1 MLLERPALR
10 YIQPMKPRLVEVAPS
25 GDGWLHEVKFDGYRT
40 QLHVE
45 GGTSR
50 AFSSSGANWTS
61 KYPQIVT
68 AAAQLRCTSAILDG
82 EVYLPDARGA
92 ADFSGLPAAIRW
104 RPQDLIFVAFD
115 LLHLDGEDI
124 RGRPIESR
132 RAMLADLLESAPA
145 HPIAFSA
152 ELEAD
157 GPAAFAAID
166 AMGLE
171 GIVSKKRGS
180 RYKSGEAD
188 TWLKTKTFTE
198 GEFEVIGADLSPT
211 GAPVAILARR
221 DEHGLHYV
229 GDAFIALK
237 AAEREAFWSYA
248 EANLAEAP
256 ALPLKRSGTWLRP
269 GLSARVKHLRGE
281 GMLRHASLKGLQFA
295 ER

>member
-1 MLLERPALR
+1 
-10 YIQPMKPRLVEVAPS
+10 MKPRLVETALT

-45 GGTSR
+45 AGNAK
-50 AFSSSGANWTS
+50 AFSSSGATWTS
-61 KYPQIVT
+61 KYPQIVA
-68 AAAQLRCTSAILDG
+68 AAAQLPCTSAILDG
-82 EVYLPDARGA
+82 EVYLPDIHGA
-92 ADFSGLPAAIRW
+92 SDFTGLPSAIRW
-104 RPQDLIFVAFD
+104 HPEQLIFVAFD

-132 RAMLADLLESAPA
+132 RAMLADLLQSAPA

-188 TWLKTKTFTE
+188 TWLKTKTFTVSE
-198 GEFEVIGADLSPT
+198 LEVIGADVTPS

-221 DEHGLHYV
+221 DEHGLHFV
-229 GDAFIALK
+229 GDAFITLK
-237 AAEREAFWSYA
+237 AADREDFWAYA
-248 EANLAEAP
+248 EANTAEAP
-256 ALPLKRSGTWLRP
+256 ALPLKRRGTWLRP
-269 GLSARVKHLRGE
+269 GLIAKVRHLRGE
-281 GMLRHASLKGLQFA
+281 GMLRHATLKGL
-295 ER
+295 RHDHR

>member
-10 YIQPMKPRLVEVAPS
+10 YIQPMKPRLLVDTAPS
-25 GDGWLHEVKFDGYRT
+25 GDSWLHEVKFDGYRT
-40 QLHVE
+40 QLHIE
-45 GGTSR
+45 AGNAK

-61 KYPQIVT
+61 KYPQIVA

-132 RAMLADLLESAPA
+132 RAMLADLLQSAPA

-157 GPAAFAAID
+157 GPDAFAAID

-180 RYKSGEAD
+180 RYKSGDAD

-229 GDAFIALK
+229 GDAFITLK
-237 AAEREAFWSYA
+237 AADREDFWAYV
-248 EANLAEAP
+248 EANTVETP
-256 ALPLKRSGTWLRP
+256 TLPLKRSGTWLRP
-269 GLSARVKHLRGE
+269 GLAATVRHLRGE
-281 GMLRHASLKGLQFA
+281 GMLRHGTLKGL
-295 ER
+295 RHVG

>member
-10 YIQPMKPRLVEVAPS
+10 YIAPMKPRLVETAPS

-45 GGTSR
+45 GGNAR
-50 AFSSSGANWTS
+50 AFSSSGTNWTS
-61 KYPQIVT
+61 KYPQIVA

-124 RGRPIESR
+124 RNRSIESR
-132 RAMLADLLESAPA
+132 RAMLADLMRSAPA
-145 HPIAFSA
+145 HPLAFSI

-157 GPAAFAAID
+157 GPDAFAAID
-166 AMGLE
+166 TMGLE

-188 TWLKTKTFTE
+188 TWLKTKTFTN

-221 DEHGLHYV
+221 DHHGLHYV
-229 GDAFIALK
+229 GDAFITLK
-237 AAEREAFWSYA
+237 AADREDFWAYV
-248 EANLAEAP
+248 EANTLEAP
-256 ALPLKRSGTWLRP
+256 ALPLKRRGTWLRP
-269 GLSARVKHLRGE
+269 GLVANVRYLRGE
-281 GMLRHASLKGLQFA
+281 GTLRHATLQGLRHA
-295 ER
+295 G

>member
-10 YIQPMKPRLVEVAPS
+10 YIPPMKPRLVQAAPA
-25 GDGWLHEVKFDGYRT
+25 GNGWLHEVKFDGYRT

-45 GGTSR
+45 AGTAR

-61 KYPQIVT
+61 KYPQIVA

-92 ADFSGLPAAIRW
+92 ADFLGLPAAIRW

-124 RGRPIESR
+124 RSRPIESR
-132 RAMLADLLESAPA
+132 RALLADLLRSAPA
-145 HPIAFSA
+145 HCLAFSA
-152 ELEAD
+152 ELDAD
-157 GPAAFAAID
+157 GPEAFAAID
-166 AMGLE
+166 AMDIE

-180 RYKSGEAD
+180 RYKSGDAD
-188 TWLKTKTFTE
+188 TWLKTKTFAV

-229 GDAFIALK
+229 GDAFITLK
-237 AAEREAFWSYA
+237 AADREDFWAYV
-248 EANLAEAP
+248 EANTVEAP
-256 ALPLKRSGTWLRP
+256 TLPLKRRGTWLQP
-269 GLSARVKHLRGE
+269 GLAARVRHLRGE
-281 GMLRHASLKGLQFA
+281 GMLRHGTLMGL
-295 ER
+295 RHVG